1 MTIKQLLLPFTF
13 LLTITTVTDTTAQK
27 VLGEVAGV
35 RVTAT
40 DVISREPKETV
51 FNISDLTLESFK
63 VYIKSESDS
72 KVETYDGNMKL
83 VSSESVELGT
93 SKSEDR
99 KDADYYRFVTVNGK
113 KYVLSIYVEKG
124 ENIFTVVAVGNDGM
138 NESEPTEFLRLPKE
152 NAFRDFK
159 YQRPDILK
167 SDNGSYVLLAMKLPE
182 PDKSDPPVFTY
193 QYVMF
198 GPEMK
203 VLWSKEMKY
212 NHSEGIQRVENEF
225 PLNDGSVVSLTRV
238 DKGRGFEAEKR
249 FEQRLYH
256 INADNVDKAGF
267 SAIGKV
273 LLKHTELKTGG
284 ISATLTYGLRSYEG
298 LLLVD
303 WSFDGD
309 PIVKKVPYGIDHLT
323 KKATEK
329 QVKKYTK
336 ANEKG
341 KPLTIEKF
349 EVEGVKKMADGTR
362 IVHGQERWFNEDF
375 ITGPIRLFGLNKSNE
390 MVWSQ
395 VIPVKQTRSGTNE
408 GLGYLFKVVG
418 DMAYVIFNDN
428 YRNLSWDESS
438 SDPSTYSGP
447 DNPVVLVSFDIN
459 DPDGTYSRKQLWESK
474 DVGGMFSLSKYYHAG
489 DNDFGVAYIQ
499 GRHLKECLVKIEF
512 GAK

>member
-1 MTIKQLLLPFTF
+1 MKHLLLPITI
-13 LLTITTVTDTTAQK
+13 LLTTTTVNEALAQK
-27 VLGEVAGV
+27 TLGEVAGV
-35 RVTAT
+35 RVTSS
-40 DVISREPKETV
+40 DVKSREPKETV
-51 FNISDLTLESFK
+51 FNISDLTTETFK
-63 VYIKSESDS
+63 VYIKSDSDS
-72 KVETYDGNMKL
+72 KVETYDSDMKL
-83 VSSESVELGT
+83 VSAESVELGT

-99 KDADYYRFVTVNGK
+99 KDADFYRFVNVNGK
-113 KYVLSIYVEKG
+113 KYVLSIYVDGG

-138 NESEPTEFLRLPKE
+138 NESEPIEFLRLSKE
-152 NAFRDFK
+152 NAFKDFK

-167 SDNGSYVLLAMKLPE
+167 SDNGAHVLLAMKLPE

-212 NHSEGIQRVENEF
+212 DHSEGIQRLENEL
-225 PLNDGSVVSLTRV
+225 PLNDGSVVSLTRI
-238 DKGRGFEAEKR
+238 DKGRGFEADKR

-256 INADNVDKAGF
+256 INGDNVNKTGF
-267 SAIGKV
+267 PAIGKV
-273 LLKHTELKTGG
+273 LLKHAELNSGG

-303 WSFDGD
+303 WNFDGE

-323 KKATEK
+323 KKATENL
-329 QVKKYTK
+329 VKKYTK
-336 ANEKG
+336 DYEKG

-349 EVEGVKKMADGTR
+349 EVEGVEKLADGTR
-362 IVHGQERWFNEDF
+362 MVHGQERWLNEDF
-375 ITGPIRLFGLNKSNE
+375 ITGPIRLFGLNKDNE

-408 GLGYLFKVVG
+408 GLGYLLKVVG
-418 DMAYVIFNDN
+418 DMVYVIFNDN

-447 DNPVVLVSFDIN
+447 DNPVVLVSFDIK

-474 DVGGMFSLSKYYHAG
+474 DVGGMFSLSKYYHDDT
-489 DNDFGVAYIQ
+489 DNYGVAYIQ
-499 GRHLKECLVKIEF
+499 GRLLKECLVKIEF
-512 GAK
+512 DAK